1 MHVTFNAVTLTQ
13 TIQVTPVP
21 TNPLDTLPDRMRDY
35 VGEKKIL
42 DVTEKAR
49 DVYKLQKVGEVVFE
63 LKIRRGMFP
72 SLSSGRVTC

>member
-21 TNPLDTLPDRMRDY
+21 TDPLDTLPDRMRDY
-35 VGEKKIL
+35 LGEMKVL
-42 DVTEKAR
+42 DATEKAR
-49 DVYKLQKVGEVVFE
+49 DVYNLQKAGEIVLE

-72 SLSSGRVTC
+72 SLSSSRVTC